1 MGETHVQTVARLARL
16 SVTDVVRQDNEILRG
31 IEHLLGSKQNS
42 GKSRR
47 KELAARL
54 PGVMQKKHCIGYR
67 AINIFART
75 SQGVVMQLHFCHP
88 LARFELEVL
97 YHKVVLGRR
106 GIVGCAS

>member
-1 MGETHVQTVARLARL
+1 M
-16 SVTDVVRQDNEILRG
+16 TDVVRQDNEILRG
-31 IEHLLGSKQNS
+31 IERLLGSKQNS

-54 PGVMQKKHCIGYR
+54 PGVMQNKHCIGYR
-67 AINIFART
+67 AISIFART
-75 SQGVVMQLHFCHP
+75 SERVVMQLDFWHP

-97 YHKVVLGRR
+97 YDKVLLGRR